1 MTALDA
7 WVGRITDGAS
17 DRKIADQ
24 LGIAGTMF
32 SRWKRLNSMPAP
44 RVIEL
49 ARAFRADCI
58 EGLVAAGYLTADEAH
73 SAGVQ
78 STVRDATDKSLIEEL
93 HRRMIERELLDGVA
107 EFDPR
112 VARK

>member
-58 EGLVAAGYLTADEAH
+58 EGLVAAGYLT
-73 SAGVQ
+73 GVQ